1 VLRVVDP
8 FETAV
13 HVRED
18 GTVDIGEQTDSRVRT
33 GEDGVIVADLP
44 PGVRANLGAVRMSG
58 SSKHHGER
66 HPEGDELVY
75 LLSGSVGVSFERSGS
90 EEREVVPLQPGQLV
104 VVPRGTWHWLVVD
117 EPSELIFITPRADG
131 DSPRPVEKRVRD
143 RAAPTCRSRR
153 VFRPPTRHSARVF
166 GARDD

>member
-1 VLRVVDP
+1 MVTVGTSDLRNVQDGRQHDAPCWTRQGKEAQVLRVVDP

-75 LLSGSVGVSFERSGS
+75 LLSGYV
-90 EEREVVPLQPGQLV
+90 
-104 VVPRGTWHWLVVD
+104 
-117 EPSELIFITPRADG
+117 
-131 DSPRPVEKRVRD
+131 
-143 RAAPTCRSRR
+143 
-153 VFRPPTRHSARVF
+153 
-166 GARDD
+166 